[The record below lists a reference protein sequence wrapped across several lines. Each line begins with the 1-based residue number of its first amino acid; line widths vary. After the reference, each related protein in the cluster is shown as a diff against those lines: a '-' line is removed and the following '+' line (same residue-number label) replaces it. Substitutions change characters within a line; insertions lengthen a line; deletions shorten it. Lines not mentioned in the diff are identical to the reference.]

1 MKAHLDT
8 DLGGDLDD
16 LCALAMLLKWPNLE
30 ITGITTVAEDK
41 GRRAGYVKYALELAG
56 REDIPLKAGADVSGS
71 YFRFE
76 PGYPL
81 EEENWPEPI
90 EPSPNLLDDALE
102 LLKNSIEQDAIIIAI
117 GQYTNLALLDRKYPG
132 ILKEAKV
139 FLMGGYVYPIR
150 EGFPQWGNDTDYN
163 IQLDVASAK
172 HVLENCNPTLIP
184 LSVTVE
190 TALRAAY
197 LPGLIKSGKL
207 GELIAL
213 QAETVEYR
221 QNEEKLGKPY
231 RGVPADIRNFLH
243 DPLACAVALGW
254 DGVKIE
260 EVHLRFELRDGW
272 LHEVIDDNGKKTK
285 VVTQVDGDKFNG
297 FWFRTITDV

>member
-1 MKAHLDT
+1 MRVHLDT
-8 DLGGDLDD
+8 DIGGDLDD
-16 LCALAMLLKWPNLE
+16 LCSLAMLLKWPNLE

-41 GRRAGYVKYALELAG
+41 GRRAGYVKYALKLAG
-56 REDIPLKAGADVSGS
+56 REDIPLKAGADVSGG

-90 EPSPNLLDDALE
+90 EPSPNRLDDALE
-102 LLKNSIEQDAIIIAI
+102 LLRASIEQNAIIIAI

-132 ILKEAKV
+132 ILKDAKV

-163 IQLDVASAK
+163 IQLDVRSAK
-172 HVLENCNPTLIP
+172 HVLESCNPTLIP

-197 LPGLIKSGKL
+197 LPRLRNSGKL

-213 QAETVEYR
+213 QAETAEYR
-221 QNEEKLGKPY
+221 QNEEKFGK
-231 RGVPADIRNFLH
+231 RCEGLPADIRNFLH

-254 DGVKIE
+254 DGVRIE
-260 EVHLRFELRDGW
+260 EVPLRFELSDGW
-272 LHEVIDDNGKKTK
+272 LHEVIADDGKITR
-285 VVTQVDGDKFNG
+285 VVTQIDGERFSE
-297 FWFRTITDV
+297 FWFRTVTGG